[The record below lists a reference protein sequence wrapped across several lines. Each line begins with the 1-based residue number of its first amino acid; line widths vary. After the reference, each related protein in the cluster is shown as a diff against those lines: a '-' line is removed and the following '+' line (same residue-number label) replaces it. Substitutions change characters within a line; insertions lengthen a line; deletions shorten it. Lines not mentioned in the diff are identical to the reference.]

1 MVQAGGLEPPTIRLS
16 DGTSNQLKYT
26 CIRRAENYSPPSG
39 VLCQVLVS
47 TNKKNNMNLVR
58 LGGIEPPTG
67 RLKVYCST
75 N

>member
-47 TNKKNNMNLVR
+47 TMKKLIKFGAARRNR
-58 LGGIEPPTG
+58 TSD
-67 RLKVYCST
+67 R
-75 N
+75 

>member
-16 DGTSNQLKYT
+16 DGTSNQLKYA

-47 TNKKNNMNLVR
+47 TIRGTEIKYGVPA
-58 LGGIEPPTG
+58 ESP
-67 RLKVYCST
+67 
-75 N
+75 

>member
-16 DGTSNQLKYT
+16 DGTSNQLKYA

-47 TNKKNNMNLVR
+47 TMKKLIKYGAPAESRTPDTV
-58 LGGIEPPTG
+58 IF
-67 RLKVYCST
+67 
-75 N
+75 

>member
-39 VLCQVLVS
+39 VLSQVLVS
-47 TNKKNNMNLVR
+47 TIRGTEIKYGAARRN
-58 LGGIEPPTG
+58 P
-67 RLKVYCST
+67 
-75 N
+75 

>member
-39 VLCQVLVS
+39 ALCQVLVS
-47 TNKKNNMNLVR
+47 AMKKLIKYGVPAES
-58 LGGIEPPTG
+58 L
-67 RLKVYCST
+67 
-75 N
+75 